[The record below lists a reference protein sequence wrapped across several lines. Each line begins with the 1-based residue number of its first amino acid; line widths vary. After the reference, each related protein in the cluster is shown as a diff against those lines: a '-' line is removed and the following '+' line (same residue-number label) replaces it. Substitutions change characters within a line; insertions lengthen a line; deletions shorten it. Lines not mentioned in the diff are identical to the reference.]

1 MEKHKSFPEFI
12 GLPSKEDG
20 ILNTEPACVREAK
33 RYLETSSSRKVS
45 KTKVKPTIYTDLDT
59 NDGKDRLKTN
69 LKNKLSQIRNLRTET
84 LQLIAEPKEK

>member
-33 RYLETSSSRKVS
+33 RYLERSSSRKVP
-45 KTKVKPTIYTDLDT
+45 KTKVKPTIDTDLDT
-59 NDGKDRLKTN
+59 HDGKDRLKSN
-69 LKNKLSQIRNLRTET
+69 LQHKLSQIRSLKTET
-84 LQLIAEPKEK
+84 LQLMAEPKEK